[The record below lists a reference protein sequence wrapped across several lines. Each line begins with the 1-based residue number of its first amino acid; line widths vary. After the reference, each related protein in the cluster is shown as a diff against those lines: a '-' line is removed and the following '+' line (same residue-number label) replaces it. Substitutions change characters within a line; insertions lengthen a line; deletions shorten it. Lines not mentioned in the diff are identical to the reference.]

1 VSSGSGSLS
10 RYILVRILLIIP
22 MLWVVLTMVFFM
34 LRVAPGDPVS
44 AAFGGRLSEE
54 ALDVRR
60 EALGLDRPLIVQY
73 LEYLG
78 QVARLNFGTTVS
90 DNRQV
95 FDVIRDQGGATL
107 TLTIGAFV
115 FALAVGLP
123 LGRLAGRY
131 RDTGADAGIRIFGVV
146 TYAAPIFWVGIM
158 LVLLVV
164 ELFPGWP
171 TSGIATPI
179 TIFTIQPQTH
189 ILLVDSILAG
199 DSTATTDVLKHHVL
213 PCFTLGLLLCGVIIR
228 LVRVNVIQAMKG
240 DYVEAARARGI
251 SERNV
256 VRRHAFRNALVP
268 VITVIGLLVALTL
281 GGAVLTERTF
291 NWPGIGNEL
300 IQYLNA
306 RDYIAVQG
314 LVTFFA
320 VVVVLCSLAVDIIN
334 ALEETYG
341 GRFPEDVLPTIET
354 VREVAAAVETYL
366 GTNPQAR
373 HTFAPPTLPL
383 PTFRRSTPLARATR
397 KLNGTEPSR

>member
-1 VSSGSGSLS
+1 MSSGSGSLS

-78 QVARLNFGTTVS
+78 QVARFNFGTTVS

-95 FDVIRDQGGATL
+95 IDVIRDQGGATL
-107 TLTIGAFV
+107 TLTIGAFL

-281 GGAVLTERTF
+281 GGRGAHRTDLQLARHRQRADPVPQRPRLHRRAGPGHVLRRGGGGVQPGGGHHQRARRPEGAVLTCGSFIKQIWNTK
-291 NWPGIGNEL
+291 GL
-300 IQYLNA
+300 A
-306 RDYIAVQG
+306 RWIFLVG
-314 LVTFFA
+314 LVVT
-320 VVVVLCSLAVDIIN
+320 D
-334 ALEETYG
+334 
-341 GRFPEDVLPTIET
+341 R
-354 VREVAAAVETYL
+354 VRGV
-366 GTNPQAR
+366 
-373 HTFAPPTLPL
+373 
-383 PTFRRSTPLARATR
+383 RRSSRRGSPRSTTTRPATPPA
-397 KLNGTEPSR
+397 

>member
-1 VSSGSGSLS
+1 MSSGSGSLS

-146 TYAAPIFWVGIM
+146 T
-158 LVLLVV
+158 
-164 ELFPGWP
+164 
-171 TSGIATPI
+171 
-179 TIFTIQPQTH
+179 
-189 ILLVDSILAG
+189 
-199 DSTATTDVLKHHVL
+199 
-213 PCFTLGLLLCGVIIR
+213 
-228 LVRVNVIQAMKG
+228 
-240 DYVEAARARGI
+240 
-251 SERNV
+251 
-256 VRRHAFRNALVP
+256 
-268 VITVIGLLVALTL
+268 
-281 GGAVLTERTF
+281 
-291 NWPGIGNEL
+291 
-300 IQYLNA
+300 
-306 RDYIAVQG
+306 
-314 LVTFFA
+314 
-320 VVVVLCSLAVDIIN
+320 
-334 ALEETYG
+334 
-341 GRFPEDVLPTIET
+341 
-354 VREVAAAVETYL
+354 
-366 GTNPQAR
+366 
-373 HTFAPPTLPL
+373 
-383 PTFRRSTPLARATR
+383 
-397 KLNGTEPSR
+397 

>member
-44 AAFGGRLSEE
+44 AAFGGRLSQE

-199 DSTATTDVLKHHVL
+199 DSTATTDVLKHHLL

-334 ALEETYG
+334 ALIDP
-341 GRFPEDVLPTIET
+341 R
-354 VREVAAAVETYL
+354 VRY
-366 GTNPQAR
+366 
-373 HTFAPPTLPL
+373 
-383 PTFRRSTPLARATR
+383 
-397 KLNGTEPSR
+397 